1 MEKIPKMIGVL
12 CVLIGVLCCE
22 TCRNIPQKTL
32 NVGVYQEEFFNKKR
46 YSLGISASNSYK

>member
-1 MEKIPKMIGVL
+1 MIGVL

>member
-32 NVGVYQEEFFNKKR
+32 NVGVYQEESQASQSKNLNK
-46 YSLGISASNSYK
+46 